1 MVDMVQKAE
10 GWIVYDENGRHVYAT
25 EAEAKNHVV
34 HVATATEPV
43 KEEVEEE

>member
-25 EAEAKNHVV
+25 EAEAKIM
-34 HVATATEPV
+34 
-43 KEEVEEE
+43 